1 MKNAITVLLL
11 LLATSGVASA
21 GTYEWNNISV
31 IRSPDGR
38 PCLFFQMKGVSNV
51 DSTGNAWFVVKQSHV
66 GYKEISSM
74 IMAAKITGIRS
85 SQRIFLE
92 ISFKKCRK
100 LILPDLTNLKNLY
113 QYRHQVTLKW
123 FETY

>member
-51 DSTGNAWFVVKQSHV
+51 DLTGHAWFVVKQSHV

-74 IMAAKITGIRS
+74 IMAAKITGKAMS
-85 SQRIFLE
+85 VSTSGNVVPE
-92 ISFKKCRK
+92 CGHAEVVVVH
-100 LILPDLTNLKNLY
+100 LPY
-113 QYRHQVTLKW
+113 
-123 FETY
+123 E